1 MRIDLLQA
9 VDMNMFVR
17 QTIVT
22 NMKKK
27 HYSFLDHRRNT
38 FDNDFEQFCK
48 STTELNASFTLNTDE
63 LFLWRKKN
71 LMVVTSVLFICI
83 ILPFLLQYQ
92 LKNFM
97 ETTLGKIQN
106 TESAL
111 MVLKQFER
119 WVTSVGWKVP

>member
-9 VDMNMFVR
+9 VDMNVFVQ

-71 LMVVTSVLFICI
+71 
-83 ILPFLLQYQ
+83 
-92 LKNFM
+92 
-97 ETTLGKIQN
+97 
-106 TESAL
+106 
-111 MVLKQFER
+111 
-119 WVTSVGWKVP
+119 